1 MSGQLTFAYLASQ
14 QTAPLPRRRV
24 CDMPAEERP
33 LYRLRQHGQDALM
46 TSELLA
52 LVLGTSQAPGLA
64 EELLAAFG
72 SLHRLAR
79 ASKAQ
84 LTRIHGIGE
93 AQAGRLLAVLELS
106 RRLQAP
112 AEDQPAITS
121 PADAANLFFPRLAH
135 LDQEELHVAVLNTRS
150 RVMRI
155 EAVYR
160 GSLNTSV
167 VRVAELFRP
176 AVEAPGAAIIIA
188 HNHPSN
194 DPSPSPEDVN
204 VTRQIVQAGK
214 LLDISLLDHIV
225 IGGGGRFV
233 SLKERGLGFD

>member
-33 LYRLRQHGQDALM
+33 LYRLKQHGGDALAN
-46 TSELLA
+46 SELLA
-52 LVLGTSQAPGLA
+52 LVLGTSEAPGLA

-72 SLHRLAR
+72 SLPRLAR

-84 LTRIHGIGE
+84 LTRIRGIGE
-93 AQAGRLLAVLELS
+93 AQAGRLLAILELS
-106 RRLQAP
+106 RRLQIP
-112 AEDQPAITS
+112 AEDQPSITS
-121 PADAANLFFPRLAH
+121 PADAANLLSPRLAH
-135 LDQEELHVAVLNTRS
+135 LDQEELHVVVLDTRN
-150 RVMRI
+150 RVMSI
-155 EAVYR
+155 QAVYR

-214 LLDISLLDHIV
+214 LLDIPLLDHIV